1 MQIQQAVRVGVEMA
15 TDSIQFYDSIQFQL
29 GRVTI
34 SCFSDSH
41 IIMAR
46 RAHKNACSIENSIRN

>member
-29 GRVTI
+29 VTHYNGLLTQ
-34 SCFSDSH
+34 STQKLLFN
-41 IIMAR
+41 R
-46 RAHKNACSIENSIRN
+46 KQQ